1 LKPHHWGQFLSLSL
15 MFLIMSTV
23 AIDVAN
29 AASAGRKERFE
40 ILVPSAPGG
49 SRDIYARVM
58 ARRMP
63 KYLPGNPSIIVKNMP
78 GAGGDIMLN
87 YLYHRAKQD
96 GSVFATGTNAM
107 YRAKRLGLESCQYDL
122 SKFNFIGAMP
132 ESPYLLVIRYDHPVK
147 TFKELLTAKKP
158 VYYGSERPFGGGSTE
173 LVGNALKDALGAQLS
188 FVTGYAGSSIR
199 VAAILRK
206 EIDATLDRLATA
218 KDNLKEKKLRI
229 LLILTYADRVPADLR
244 GDAPEWFKLDLT
256 PEVRELSDFVVTP
269 TDLDK
274 TYLAPPGVPAERVKI
289 LREAFE
295 KVLAEPE
302 VQKFFA
308 KRTAVSPSV
317 RGEVLQTEVV
327 PRLLGVSEATVTKV
341 KAWFAEN

>member
-1 LKPHHWGQFLSLSL
+1 LSGQSWRIVVSAFT
-15 MFLIMSTV
+15 LILASALTG
-23 AIDVAN
+23 DVVG
-29 AASAGRKERFE
+29 AASEERQERFE

-58 ARRMP
+58 ARRMG

-87 YLYHRAKQD
+87 FLYHRAKRD

-107 YRAKRLGLESCQYDL
+107 YRAQRLGLESAQYDL
-122 SKFNFIGAMP
+122 SKFNFIGALP
-132 ESPYLLVIRYDHPVK
+132 ESPYLLVIRHDHPLK
-147 TFKELLTAKKP
+147 SFQELLTTKKP
-158 VYYGSERPFGGGSTE
+158 IFYGMERPFGGGSTE

-188 FVTGYAGSSIR
+188 FVTGYAGSAIR
-199 VAAILRK
+199 VNAILRK

-218 KDNLKEKKLRI
+218 EDNLKEKTLRI
-229 LLILTYADRVPADLR
+229 LLVLTYADKVPAELR

-256 PEVRELSDFVVTP
+256 PEVRELSDFVITP

-274 TYLAPPGVPAERVKI
+274 TYLAPPGLPAERVKI
-289 LREAFE
+289 LRDAFE

-302 VQKFFA
+302 VQQFLKA
-308 KRTAVSPSV
+308 RVAVSPSV
-317 RGEVLQTEVV
+317 TGEILQKEVV
-327 PRLLGVSEATVTKV
+327 PRLLGVSEATVTRV
-341 KAWFAEN
+341 KAWFEKK